1 VPRWSTAVAV
11 RRTAAA
17 AGAVAAFAALAS
29 GGSASPPPERAGE
42 LRALNA
48 TLAAQSRSGLL
59 ELYALEEQLQQ
70 ARERAAAMRAELGRL
85 EEQRERVRVRLSVA
99 ESSLRAADRLLGI
112 RLRALYENGQTDPL
126 AVLLGA
132 ESLDD
137 AVTGLESLRSAAQ
150 HDREVLAQ
158 VREARR
164 DLRAASRELKART
177 RAVRAAEAEAAAT
190 VSALVS
196 RQAERRGYLARLEAE
211 RGLNSREI
219 SRLEAAAETAQ
230 RRTAAVA
237 TAAPASVAP
246 ETSTVASTTG
256 ARTLTVEASGYSLQ
270 GTTSTGIPAGWGVVA
285 VDPSVIPLG
294 TRISIPGYGEGVA
307 ADTGGAVQGA
317 RIDIWFPTKEQA
329 LGWGRRTVTVV
340 LR

>member
-1 VPRWSTAVAV
+1 V

-17 AGAVAAFAALAS
+17 AGAIAAFAALAS
-29 GGSASPPPERAGE
+29 GGSASPQPERTGE
-42 LRALNA
+42 LRARNA
-48 TLAAQSRSGLL
+48 ALAAQSRSALL
-59 ELYALEEQLQQ
+59 ELYALEERLQQ
-70 ARERAAAMRAELGRL
+70 AREHAAAVRSELARL
-85 EEQRERVRVRLSVA
+85 EAQRERVRVRLSVA
-99 ESSLRAADRLLGI
+99 ESSLRTADRLLGI

-150 HDREVLAQ
+150 HDRKVLAQ
-158 VREARR
+158 VRQARR

-177 RAVRAAEAEAAAT
+177 RAVRAAEADASAT

-211 RGLNSREI
+211 RGLNSRAI
-219 SRLEAAAETAQ
+219 SQLEAAAERAN
-230 RRTAAVA
+230 RRSE
-237 TAAPASVAP
+237 TAAPVGSVSG
-246 ETSTVASTTG
+246 E
-256 ARTLTVEASGYSLQ
+256 RTLTVEASGYSLQ
-270 GTTSTGIPAGWGVVA
+270 GTTSTGIPVGWGVVA

-294 TRISIPGYGEGVA
+294 TRISIPGYGGGVA

-317 RIDIWFPTKEQA
+317 RIDIWFPTKDQA
-329 LGWGRRTVTVV
+329 VGWGRRTVTVV

>member
-1 VPRWSTAVAV
+1 MAVV
-11 RRTAAA
+11 

-29 GGSASPPPERAGE
+29 GGSASPRPERAGD

-48 TLAAQSRSGLL
+48 ALAVQSRSALL
-59 ELYALEEQLQQ
+59 ELYGLEERLQQ
-70 ARERAAAMRAELGRL
+70 ARERAAAVRAELDHL
-85 EEQRERVRVRLSVA
+85 EAQRERVRVRLSVA

-126 AVLLGA
+126 AVLLRA
-132 ESLDD
+132 ESLDA
-137 AVTGLESLRSAAQ
+137 AVSGLESLRSAAQ

-164 DLRAASRELKART
+164 DLRAASRELKARA

-190 VSALVS
+190 VSALAS
-196 RQAERRGYLARLEAE
+196 RQAERRRYLAHLEAE

-230 RRTAAVA
+230 RRTVAVA
-237 TAAPASVAP
+237 APAPASVAP
-246 ETSTVASTTG
+246 ETTTPVVSG
-256 ARTLTVEASGYSLQ
+256 TGERTLTVEASGYSLQ
-270 GTTSTGIPAGWGVVA
+270 GTTSTGIPVGWGVVA

-307 ADTGGAVQGA
+307 ADTGRAVQGP
-317 RIDIWFPTKEQA
+317 RIDIWFSTAQQA
-329 LGWGRRTVTVV
+329 LAWGRRTVTVV

>member
-1 VPRWSTAVAV
+1 MAVV
-11 RRTAAA
+11 

-29 GGSASPPPERAGE
+29 GGSASPRPERAGD

-48 TLAAQSRSGLL
+48 ALAVQSRSALL
-59 ELYALEEQLQQ
+59 ELYGLEERLQQ
-70 ARERAAAMRAELGRL
+70 ARERAAAVRAELDHL
-85 EEQRERVRVRLSVA
+85 EAQRERVRVRLSVA

-126 AVLLGA
+126 AVLLRA
-132 ESLDD
+132 ESLDA
-137 AVTGLESLRSAAQ
+137 AVSGLESLRSAAQ

-164 DLRAASRELKART
+164 DLRAASRELKARA

-190 VSALVS
+190 VSALAS
-196 RQAERRGYLARLEAE
+196 RQAERRRYLAHLEAE

-230 RRTAAVA
+230 RRTVAVA
-237 TAAPASVAP
+237 APAPASVAP
-246 ETSTVASTTG
+246 ETTTPVVSG
-256 ARTLTVEASGYSLQ
+256 TGERTLTVEASGYSLQ
-270 GTTSTGIPAGWGVVA
+270 GTTSTGIPVGWGVVA

-307 ADTGGAVQGA
+307 ADTGSAVKGNI
-317 RIDIWFPTKEQA
+317 IDVWFPTREQA
-329 LGWGRRTVTVV
+329 LEWGRRTVTIT
-340 LR
+340 LY

>member
-1 VPRWSTAVAV
+1 VAV
-11 RRTAAA
+11 V

-29 GGSASPPPERAGE
+29 GGSASPRPERAGD

-48 TLAAQSRSGLL
+48 ALAVQSRSALL
-59 ELYALEEQLQQ
+59 ELYGLEERLQQ
-70 ARERAAAMRAELGRL
+70 ARERAAAVRAELDHL
-85 EEQRERVRVRLSVA
+85 EAQRERVRVRLSVA

-132 ESLDD
+132 ESLDA
-137 AVTGLESLRSAAQ
+137 AVSGLESLRSAAQ

-164 DLRAASRELKART
+164 DLRAASRELKARA

-190 VSALVS
+190 VSALAS
-196 RQAERRGYLARLEAE
+196 RQAERRRYLAHLEAE

-230 RRTAAVA
+230 RRTVAVA
-237 TAAPASVAP
+237 APAPASVAP
-246 ETSTVASTTG
+246 ETTTPVVSG
-256 ARTLTVEASGYSLQ
+256 TGERTLTVEASGYSLQ
-270 GTTSTGIPAGWGVVA
+270 GTTSTGIPVGWGVVA

-307 ADTGGAVQGA
+307 ADTGRAVQGP
-317 RIDIWFPTKEQA
+317 RIDIWFSTAQQA
-329 LGWGRRTVTVV
+329 LAWGRRTVTVV

>member
-1 VPRWSTAVAV
+1 MAVV
-11 RRTAAA
+11 

-29 GGSASPPPERAGE
+29 GGSASPRPERAGD

-48 TLAAQSRSGLL
+48 ALAVQSRSALL
-59 ELYALEEQLQQ
+59 ELYGLEERLQQ
-70 ARERAAAMRAELGRL
+70 ARERAAAVRAELDHL
-85 EEQRERVRVRLSVA
+85 EAQRERVRVRLSVA

-132 ESLDD
+132 ESLDA
-137 AVTGLESLRSAAQ
+137 AVSGLESLRSAAQ

-164 DLRAASRELKART
+164 DLRAASRELKARA

-190 VSALVS
+190 VSALAS
-196 RQAERRGYLARLEAE
+196 RQAERRRYLAHLEAE

-230 RRTAAVA
+230 RRTVAVA
-237 TAAPASVAP
+237 APAPASVAP
-246 ETSTVASTTG
+246 ETTTPVVSG
-256 ARTLTVEASGYSLQ
+256 TGERTLTVEASGYSLQ
-270 GTTSTGIPAGWGVVA
+270 GTTSTGIPVGWGVVA

-307 ADTGGAVQGA
+307 ADTGRAVQGP
-317 RIDIWFPTKEQA
+317 RIDIWFSTAQQA
-329 LGWGRRTVTVV
+329 LAWGRRTVTVV

>member
-1 VPRWSTAVAV
+1 MV
-11 RRTAAA
+11 AA
-17 AGAVAAFAALAS
+17 AGAIAAFAALAS
-29 GGSASPPPERAGE
+29 GGSASPRPERAGE

-48 TLAAQSRSGLL
+48 ALAAQSRSALL
-59 ELYALEEQLQQ
+59 ELYALEERLQR
-70 ARERAAAMRAELGRL
+70 AREHAAAVRAELARL
-85 EEQRERVRVRLSVA
+85 EAQRERVRVRLSVA

-126 AVLLGA
+126 AILLGA
-132 ESLDD
+132 ESLDA

-177 RAVRAAEAEAAAT
+177 RAVLAAEAEAAAT

-196 RQAERRGYLARLEAE
+196 RQAERRGYLAGLEAE

-219 SRLEAAAETAQ
+219 SRLEAAAESAQ
-230 RRTAAVA
+230 RRTAAVS
-237 TAAPASVAP
+237 AAVPASVAP
-246 ETSTVASTTG
+246 ETAASVG
-256 ARTLTVEASGYSLQ
+256 PGSGERTLTVEASGYSLQ
-270 GTTSTGIPAGWGVVA
+270 GTTSTGIPVGWGVVA

-307 ADTGGAVQGA
+307 ADTGGAVHGA
-317 RIDIWFPTKEQA
+317 RIDVWFPTTAQA

>member
-1 VPRWSTAVAV
+1 MAAV
-11 RRTAAA
+11 

-29 GGSASPPPERAGE
+29 GGSASPRPERAGE

-48 TLAAQSRSGLL
+48 ALAAQSRSALL
-59 ELYALEEQLQQ
+59 ELYGLEERLQQ
-70 ARERAAAMRAELGRL
+70 ARERAAAVRAELDRL
-85 EEQRERVRVRLSVA
+85 EAQRERVRVRLSVA

-132 ESLDD
+132 ESLDA
-137 AVTGLESLRSAAQ
+137 AVTSLESLRSAAE

-177 RAVRAAEAEAAAT
+177 RAVRVAEAEAAAT
-190 VSALVS
+190 VSALAS
-196 RQAERRGYLARLEAE
+196 RQAERRRYLAHLDAE

-219 SRLEAAAETAQ
+219 SRLEAAAETAL
-230 RRTAAVA
+230 RRTVAVA
-237 TAAPASVAP
+237 PPAPVSVAP
-246 ETSTVASTTG
+246 ETTAPVGSGTG
-256 ARTLTVEASGYSLQ
+256 ERPLTVEASGYSLQ
-270 GTTSTGIPAGWGVVA
+270 GTTSTGIPVGWGVVA

-307 ADTGGAVQGA
+307 ADTGVAVQGA
-317 RIDIWFPTKEQA
+317 RIDIWFPTAQQA
-329 LGWGRRTVTVV
+329 LAWGRRTVTVV